1 MVSPTRNEFFGWM
14 NCADSSSVEFMYK
27 ERRFELR
34 VNEALELLIGHSRR
48 SADRERFIPAL
59 SGENEIVLNVPRLKF
74 PLRLEVHG
82 IVEEVEYGRAWVSV
96 RARGGEH
103 PDTSAIVSSH
113 ITMQREPAASHGRAV
128 DQVRHSGR
136 DREVVPLVNE
146 SEAMEVNPASHTSY
160 EALESFL

>member
-1 MVSPTRNEFFGWM
+1 M
-14 NCADSSSVEFMYK
+14 NCADSSSVELMYK

-34 VNEALELLIGHSRR
+34 IHEALELLIGHSRR
-48 SADRERFIPAL
+48 STDRERFIPAL

-96 RARGGEH
+96 RAGGGEH

-136 DREVVPLVNE
+136 DREVVPLINE
-146 SEAMEVNPASHTSY
+146 SKAVEVNPASHTSY
-160 EALESFL
+160 EALERLL